1 MTKVGRGL
9 WVRYGGEP
17 ITRAQI
23 EFAAQHYAVALVQPR
38 EREAARQ
45 LKELNPDIVVLAYK
59 CLSSARKYEES
70 SPYTSGVSYA
80 EAEKAE
86 AQGYRWFARRLNG
99 EKIEWSGYWGHYQMR
114 VWDASYR
121 SRWVQNVVAEIADS
135 PFDGVMADNDIYG
148 DYYGLNL
155 PIEEADSIQVLH
167 RGLDAL
173 IAEAGSALNAHGK
186 ILVPNIAESR
196 RDKGKWERH
205 SAYGGG
211 FEEVFLGWGPQDYL
225 DAPSS
230 IAQIQQMAPSLL
242 PSPSL
247 ELELQRFLTG
257 NEQDKKLTLLRT
269 ATNGD
274 ILHPNFLMGLAA
286 FWIFGGGQWSALTAG
301 AQDEHNDTPW
311 VDELAWDLGRPT
323 GPIEGDQGIYSRG
336 FENGWAA
343 VNLTNETS
351 PMMNYPGGLQPPGL
365 FSLPP
370 HQGMLA
376 RMEEGNLKIARR
388 F

>member
-1 MTKVGRGL
+1 MTAVGRGL

-17 ITRAQI
+17 ISRQQI

-45 LKELNPDIVVLAYK
+45 LKKLNPDIIVLAYK
-59 CLSSARKYEES
+59 CLSSTRVYEKEA
-70 SPYTSGVSYA
+70 PYTSGVSPK
-80 EAEKAE
+80 EAEE
-86 AQGYRWFARRLNG
+86 NQWFARRLNG
-99 EKIEWSGYWGHYQMR
+99 DRIEWKGYWGHYQMK
-114 VWDASYR
+114 VWDPSYR
-121 SRWVQNVVAEIADS
+121 GRWVHNVVKEIADS

-148 DYYGLNL
+148 DYYNLNF
-155 PIEEADSIQVLH
+155 PIEGADGIKVIH
-167 RGLDAL
+167 RSLDAL
-173 IAEAGSALNAHGK
+173 IAEAGKALNERGK

-211 FEEVFLGWGPQDYL
+211 FEEVFLGWGPQEYL
-225 DAPSS
+225 DAHSS
-230 IAQIQQMAPSLL
+230 IAQIKQMAPSLL

-247 ELELQRFLTG
+247 EVDLQRFLKG
-257 NEQDKKLTLLRT
+257 NEKDKKLTLLRT
-269 ATNGD
+269 ATDGD
-274 ILHPNFLMGLAA
+274 LQHPNFLMGLAA
-286 FWIFGGGQWSALTAG
+286 FWIFGGGEWSALTGG
-301 AQDEHNDTPW
+301 AHDAHNDTPW
-311 VDELAWDLGRPT
+311 VEELSWDLGKPT
-323 GPIEGDQGIYSRG
+323 GPIEGDQGIYSRS

-343 VNLTNETS
+343 VNLTDETS
-351 PMMNYPGGLQPPGL
+351 QMMNYPGGIQPPGL

-376 RMEEGNLKIARR
+376 RMENGRLKVARR